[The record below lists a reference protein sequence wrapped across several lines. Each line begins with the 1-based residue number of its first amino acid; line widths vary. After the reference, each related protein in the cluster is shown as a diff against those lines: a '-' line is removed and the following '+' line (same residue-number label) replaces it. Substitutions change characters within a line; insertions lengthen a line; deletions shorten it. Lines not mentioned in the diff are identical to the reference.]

1 MSIFKDTFRDYVK
14 FQLGLRD
21 EIVSIGNPGTDSP
34 VSTGFTAGGEDVDL
48 SDDPASLDRRIYGGY
63 NASKIKIKIG
73 DSTREAN
80 IPNGAFFSLL
90 NRQAV
95 IRMTSLVDYVSD
107 VDLEIGDLQAELA
120 GAGVGFERLKGA
132 ALSQNFILEGGVLSN
147 FARNLDRDKDGIPE
161 PVLRRVDQPRRA
173 FPRPNQR
180 TNLGYGDFAIGADAN
195 EDGYGIVPMPGITQ
209 ANIRTKSAYGS
220 LREARVEFVCH
231 NRRQLEVL
239 EMLYMRPGYVVLLEW
254 GWSPFINNEGEFIDQ
269 FKYIENYTNGK
280 IYTNAITQN
289 DIYNAI
295 NGLKEDSA
303 GNYDGLLGFIKNFGF
318 EARPDGGYN
327 CYTELIS
334 MGEVLDSLKIAN
346 SAVYKTELVNSNGSR
361 SFKALPSINTTQLN
375 SAEEGGDFLLTQQ
388 EYAYAYSNNLT
399 LEVNGLLGLIQSL
412 YNASNF
418 NTSYLV
424 PYGVTTANTFEQD
437 RYQEIFALYEK
448 QLGFNPNN
456 GIPEDSSFDYIRR
469 TQNTISY
476 NNRDNSDDLNTKSL
490 FVDLVR
496 FQSDSILADLHRKL
510 DILPEQLQSFL
521 IKKEFLRPIDG
532 SLKLTTTNTA
542 ETYIRWDALCVL
554 INDMLIPKDEKEYNT
569 FNIIADRVYDIGNK
583 KSKIDPLLYCPITA
597 FRENGE
603 YNPISDFSCDPNVC
617 ILPNQFELEGSGIE
631 QTLGYKPDLS
641 IFPLKYLIGIYGRT
655 DKEYYYN
662 DSVVDINGTT
672 IQLSDDD
679 KIRRIGGIFLNLK
692 MLLNIAEKNQN
703 EDEYTLGKFLTEV
716 WGEVNKVCPNHNFVL
731 TDDKESN
738 SIFVIDLPVD
748 NSKTPS
754 YKDLYEFIPFSN
766 KNTLREFSYES
777 LVPSALSATIAIQ
790 AQDPRSITDID
801 GVTFAA
807 FNRSIKNRLFS
818 EDITPNWEKIRNDLN
833 NRRTEIANQ
842 ILRSEDI
849 LRTYAINVFRN
860 LQLEANNGDIIG
872 GTDNVIGVLKS
883 YQTSN
888 AYLQSTFNTTSTFT
902 SVIPLNFNL
911 KMDGISGIV
920 IGNIFKI
927 RKDRLPKAY
936 SKTNVGFIV
945 FNESQTITAGQD
957 WTTDLSGKMIILPD
971 SNYNIQGNIVY
982 KNSREQFTDQ
992 EKGSREQL
1000 SDSRLDET
1008 QIRVG
1013 DVGQLKVGDP
1023 VYLKKIKIN
1032 SIINFEGNVGF
1043 SFVRSTPEVD
1053 NEDPRG
1059 GDLFQI
1065 DNAIGAFNS
1074 WQRGGLELGVVKEIK
1089 EQYYED
1095 NTAVLY
1101 PEYYSLYGIDNTR
1114 FTNLTAP
1121 YLFVITGT
1129 YIDENGLEYV
1139 ENNEARFLK
1148 THTTTVK
1155 AVWYS
1160 IVFNENASNLFLNGY
1175 VLSRTNLGIIVDTNG
1190 ADDALPNSTN
1200 LYNYSQG
1207 TNNAWMRD
1215 DVLAASQLGAVD
1227 LNSNGI
1233 IDINEYS
1240 E

>member
-21 EIVSIGNPGTDSP
+21 EIVSIGNPGIDSP
-34 VSTGFTAGGEDVDL
+34 VSTGFTVGGEDGDL

-334 MGEVLDSLKIAN
+334 MGEVLDSLKIPN
-346 SAVYKTELVNSNGSR
+346 SSVFKVELESSNGSR
-361 SFKALPSINTTQLN
+361 TFKPLKSIIGRSGTG
-375 SAEEGGDFLLTQQ
+375 ELTQA
-388 EYAYAYSNNLT
+388 EYTKAGSEQIT
-399 LEVNGLLGLIQSL
+399 LESNGLVGLIQGL
-412 YNASNF
+412 YNASTF
-418 NTSYLV
+418 NTNYINNLGDTDSEFD
-424 PYGVTTANTFEQD
+424 NDE
-437 RYQEIFALYEK
+437 YQEIFALYEK
-448 QLGFNPNN
+448 QLGFNPQDAPRNEDTQYLFDAANN
-456 GIPEDSSFDYIRR
+456 TNYS
-469 TQNTISY
+469 
-476 NNRDNSDDLNTKSL
+476 NSQVELYL
-490 FVDLVR
+490 IDLVR
-496 FQSDSILADLHRKL
+496 FQSDSILADLNRKL
-510 DILPEQLQSFL
+510 SIPPEKLNSFF
-521 IKKEFLRPIDG
+521 IKKTSDLSDG
-532 SLKLTTTNTA
+532 QSTNTA

-597 FRENGE
+597 FREKNE
-603 YNPISDFSCDPNVC
+603 YNPISDFSCDSNVC
-617 ILPNQFELEGSGIE
+617 LLPNQFELEGSGIE
-631 QTLGYKPDLS
+631 QSLGYKPDLS
-641 IFPLKYLIGIYGRT
+641 VFPLKYLIGVYGRT

-703 EDEYTLGKFLTEV
+703 EDEYTLGKFLTDV

-754 YKDLYEFIPFSN
+754 YDDLYEFIPFSN

-833 NRRTEIANQ
+833 NKRTEIENQ
-842 ILRSEDI
+842 IFRSEDI
-849 LRTYAINVFRN
+849 LRTYALNVFRN
-860 LQLEANNGDIIG
+860 LKLEANDKDLIG

-888 AYLQSTFNTTSTFT
+888 AYLQSAFNNTSTFT

-982 KNSREQFTDQ
+982 KNFREQFTDQ

-1000 SDSRLDET
+1000 SNSRLDET

-1013 DVGQLKVGDP
+1013 DVGLLKVGDP
-1023 VYLKKIKIN
+1023 VYLKKVKIN

-1074 WQRGGLELGVVKEIK
+1074 WQRGGLELGTVKEIK

-1129 YIDENGLEYV
+1129 YIDENGLKYV
-1139 ENNEARFLK
+1139 ESKEARFLE

-1155 AVWYS
+1155 AIWYS
-1160 IVFNENASNLFLNGY
+1160 IAFNENASNLFLNGY

-1215 DVLAASQLGAVD
+1215 DVLAASQLGEVD

>member
-21 EIVSIGNPGTDSP
+21 EIVSIGNPGIDSP
-34 VSTGFTAGGEDVDL
+34 VSTGFTVGGEDGDL

-334 MGEVLDSLKIAN
+334 MGEVLDSLKIPN
-346 SAVYKTELVNSNGSR
+346 SSVFKVELESSNGSR
-361 SFKALPSINTTQLN
+361 TFKPLKSIIGRSGTG
-375 SAEEGGDFLLTQQ
+375 ELTQA
-388 EYAYAYSNNLT
+388 EYTKAGSEQIT
-399 LEVNGLLGLIQSL
+399 LESNGLVGLIQGL
-412 YNASNF
+412 YNASTF
-418 NTSYLV
+418 NTNYINNLGDTDSEFD
-424 PYGVTTANTFEQD
+424 NDE
-437 RYQEIFALYEK
+437 YQEIFALYEK
-448 QLGFNPNN
+448 QLGFNPQDAPRNEDTQYLFDAANN
-456 GIPEDSSFDYIRR
+456 TNYS
-469 TQNTISY
+469 
-476 NNRDNSDDLNTKSL
+476 NSQVELYL
-490 FVDLVR
+490 IDLVR
-496 FQSDSILADLHRKL
+496 FQSDSILADLNRKL
-510 DILPEQLQSFL
+510 SIPPEKLNSFF
-521 IKKEFLRPIDG
+521 IKKTSDLSDG
-532 SLKLTTTNTA
+532 QSTNTA

-597 FRENGE
+597 FREKNE
-603 YNPISDFSCDPNVC
+603 YNPISDFSCDSNVC
-617 ILPNQFELEGSGIE
+617 LLPNQFELEGSGIE
-631 QTLGYKPDLS
+631 QSLGYKPDLS
-641 IFPLKYLIGIYGRT
+641 VFPLKYLIGVYGRT

-703 EDEYTLGKFLTEV
+703 EDEYTLGKFLTDV

-754 YKDLYEFIPFSN
+754 YDDLYEFIPFSN

-833 NRRTEIANQ
+833 NKRTEIENQ
-842 ILRSEDI
+842 IFRSEDI
-849 LRTYAINVFRN
+849 LRTYALNVFRN
-860 LQLEANNGDIIG
+860 LKLEANDKDLIG

-888 AYLQSTFNTTSTFT
+888 AYLQSAFNNTSTFT

-982 KNSREQFTDQ
+982 KNFREQFTDQ

-1000 SDSRLDET
+1000 SNSRLDET

-1013 DVGQLKVGDP
+1013 DVGLLKVGDP
-1023 VYLKKIKIN
+1023 VYLKKVKIN

-1074 WQRGGLELGVVKEIK
+1074 WQRGGLELGTVKEIK

-1129 YIDENGLEYV
+1129 YIDENGLKYV
-1139 ENNEARFLK
+1139 ESKEARFLE

-1155 AVWYS
+1155 AIWYS
-1160 IVFNENASNLFLNGY
+1160 IAFNENASNLFLNGY

-1233 IDINEYS
+1233 IENDINPTNQGAKIS
-1240 E
+1240 IHNGCG

>member
-21 EIVSIGNPGTDSP
+21 EIVSIGNPGIDSP
-34 VSTGFTAGGEDVDL
+34 VSTGFTVGGEDGDL

-334 MGEVLDSLKIAN
+334 MGEVLDSLKIPN
-346 SAVYKTELVNSNGSR
+346 SSVFKVELESSNGSR
-361 SFKALPSINTTQLN
+361 TFKPLKSIIGRSGTG
-375 SAEEGGDFLLTQQ
+375 ELTQA
-388 EYAYAYSNNLT
+388 EYTKAGSEQIT
-399 LEVNGLLGLIQSL
+399 LESNGLVGLIQGL
-412 YNASNF
+412 YNASTF
-418 NTSYLV
+418 NTNYINNLGDTDSEFD
-424 PYGVTTANTFEQD
+424 NDE
-437 RYQEIFALYEK
+437 YQEIFALYEK
-448 QLGFNPNN
+448 QLGFNPQDAPRNEDTQYLFDAANN
-456 GIPEDSSFDYIRR
+456 TNYS
-469 TQNTISY
+469 
-476 NNRDNSDDLNTKSL
+476 NSQVELYL
-490 FVDLVR
+490 IDLVR
-496 FQSDSILADLHRKL
+496 FQSDSILADLNRKL
-510 DILPEQLQSFL
+510 SIPPEKLNSFF
-521 IKKEFLRPIDG
+521 IKKTSDLSDG
-532 SLKLTTTNTA
+532 QSTNTA

-597 FRENGE
+597 FREKNE
-603 YNPISDFSCDPNVC
+603 YNPISDFSCDSNVC
-617 ILPNQFELEGSGIE
+617 LLPNQFELEGSGIE
-631 QTLGYKPDLS
+631 QSLGYKPDLS
-641 IFPLKYLIGIYGRT
+641 VFPLKYLIGVYGRT

-703 EDEYTLGKFLTEV
+703 EDEYTLGKFLTDV

-754 YKDLYEFIPFSN
+754 YDDLYEFIPFSN

-833 NRRTEIANQ
+833 NKRTEIENQ
-842 ILRSEDI
+842 IFRSEDI
-849 LRTYAINVFRN
+849 LRTYALNVFRN
-860 LQLEANNGDIIG
+860 LKLEANDKDLIG

-888 AYLQSTFNTTSTFT
+888 AYLQSAFNNTSTFT

-982 KNSREQFTDQ
+982 KNFREQFTDQ

-1000 SDSRLDET
+1000 SNSRLDET

-1013 DVGQLKVGDP
+1013 DVGLLKVGDP
-1023 VYLKKIKIN
+1023 VYLKKVKIN

-1074 WQRGGLELGVVKEIK
+1074 WQRGGLELGTVKEIK

-1129 YIDENGLEYV
+1129 YIDENGLKYV
-1139 ENNEARFLK
+1139 ESKEARFLE

-1155 AVWYS
+1155 AIWYS
-1160 IVFNENASNLFLNGY
+1160 IAFNENASNLFLNGY

>member
-21 EIVSIGNPGTDSP
+21 EIVSIGNPGIDSP
-34 VSTGFTAGGEDVDL
+34 VSTGFTVGGEDGDL

-334 MGEVLDSLKIAN
+334 MGEVLDSLKIPN
-346 SAVYKTELVNSNGSR
+346 SSVFKVELESSNGSR
-361 SFKALPSINTTQLN
+361 TFKPLKSIIGRSGTG
-375 SAEEGGDFLLTQQ
+375 ELTQA
-388 EYAYAYSNNLT
+388 EYTKAGSEQIT
-399 LEVNGLLGLIQSL
+399 LESNGLVGLIQGL
-412 YNASNF
+412 YNASTF
-418 NTSYLV
+418 NTNYINNLGDTDSEFD
-424 PYGVTTANTFEQD
+424 NDE
-437 RYQEIFALYEK
+437 YQEIFALYEK
-448 QLGFNPNN
+448 QLGFNPQDAPRNEDTQYLFDAANN
-456 GIPEDSSFDYIRR
+456 TNYS
-469 TQNTISY
+469 
-476 NNRDNSDDLNTKSL
+476 NSQVELYL
-490 FVDLVR
+490 IDLVR
-496 FQSDSILADLHRKL
+496 FQSDSILADLNRKL
-510 DILPEQLQSFL
+510 SIPPEKLNSFF
-521 IKKEFLRPIDG
+521 IKKTSDLSDG
-532 SLKLTTTNTA
+532 QSTNTA

-569 FNIIADRVYDIGNK
+569 FNIIADRVYDKGNK

-597 FRENGE
+597 FREKNE
-603 YNPISDFSCDPNVC
+603 YNPISDFSCDSNVC
-617 ILPNQFELEGSGIE
+617 LLPNQFELEGSGIE
-631 QTLGYKPDLS
+631 QSLGYKPDLS
-641 IFPLKYLIGIYGRT
+641 VFPLKYLIGVYGRT

-703 EDEYTLGKFLTEV
+703 EDEYTLGKFLTDV

-754 YKDLYEFIPFSN
+754 YDDLYEFIPFSN

-833 NRRTEIANQ
+833 NKRTEIENQ
-842 ILRSEDI
+842 IFRSEDI
-849 LRTYAINVFRN
+849 LRTYALNVFRN
-860 LQLEANNGDIIG
+860 LKLEANDKDLIG

-888 AYLQSTFNTTSTFT
+888 AYLQSAFNNTSTFT

-982 KNSREQFTDQ
+982 KNFREQFTDQ

-1000 SDSRLDET
+1000 SNSRLDET

-1013 DVGQLKVGDP
+1013 DVGLLKVGDP
-1023 VYLKKIKIN
+1023 VYLKKVKIN

-1074 WQRGGLELGVVKEIK
+1074 WQRGGLELGTVKEIK

-1129 YIDENGLEYV
+1129 YIDENGLKYV
-1139 ENNEARFLK
+1139 ESKEARFLE

-1155 AVWYS
+1155 AIWYS
-1160 IVFNENASNLFLNGY
+1160 IAFNENASNLFLNGY